1 MIPSGPPKFIPKI
14 YGFKIFGMRGSK
26 FELQFDY
33 SGKPIN
39 EEEIRKV
46 LRKKEKEKE
55 EKQMIM

>member
-1 MIPSGPPKFIPKI
+1 
-14 YGFKIFGMRGSK
+14 MRGSK

-55 EKQMIM
+55 EKQMIMWND